1 MKIEVTALDSEN
13 LLTQMLT
20 EYFEREDTDLLIIVT
35 NVLYDVRQRILLVK
49 NKLSELR
56 QKYEQKYRR

>member
-1 MKIEVTALDSEN
+1 
-13 LLTQMLT
+13 MLT

-56 QKYEQKYRR
+56 